1 MAEFL
6 SIVVGAALVNNIVL
20 VQFLGVSFL
29 FSNTDKIQNAVNLGL
44 LSGAVIFCSSL
55 LNFLVFQLILT
66 PLGLQILQLLAF
78 VFISSCLTCLL
89 MIRLKKHF
97 PFSFRRH
104 GLSMLMVGGNSA
116 VIGVSLLISNENM
129 GFSKSVAYSFGA
141 ASGFAL
147 VLVLFAALRERLE
160 TSDVPLPF
168 KGLAVDLIS
177 AGLVAMAFLG
187 FVGAVK

>member
-6 SIVVGAALVNNIVL
+6 SIVVGAALVNNLVL
-20 VQFLGVSFL
+20 VQFLGVSFF
-29 FSNTDKIQNAVNLGL
+29 FSNTDKIQNAASLGL
-44 LSGAVIFCSSL
+44 LSGGVIYCSSL
-55 LNFLVFQLILT
+55 LNFLVFRVILT
-66 PLGLQILQLLAF
+66 PLGLQFLQLLAF
-78 VFISSCLTCLL
+78 VFISSCLTCVLI
-89 MIRLKKHF
+89 IRLKKHF

-116 VIGVSLLISNENM
+116 VIGVSLLINNTNM
-129 GFSKSVAYSFGA
+129 GFSESFVYSLGA

-187 FVGAVK
+187 FAGTVK

>member
-1 MAEFL
+1 VAEFL
-6 SIVVGAALVNNIVL
+6 SIVVGAALVNNLVL
-20 VQFLGVSFL
+20 VQVLGVSFF
-29 FSNTDKIQNAVNLGL
+29 FSNTNKIQNAASLGL
-44 LSGAVIFCSSL
+44 LSGGVIFCSSL
-55 LNFLVFQLILT
+55 FNFLVFRLILT
-66 PLGLQILQLLAF
+66 PLGLQFLQLLAF
-78 VFISSCLTCLL
+78 VFISSCLTCALI
-89 MIRLKKHF
+89 IRLNKHF

-116 VIGVSLLISNENM
+116 VIGVSLLVNNANR
-129 GFSKSVAYSFGA
+129 GFSESFAYSLGA

-147 VLVLFAALRERLE
+147 VLVLFAALKERLE

-187 FVGAVK
+187 FAGTVK